1 MIHDQIAGDVIPVR
15 RSATNSYKNVVP
27 VRGIWRISA
36 YIYQIG
42 KFDTVLL
49 VKNVISVRPDSP
61 VTFFKSNLGRET
73 AKSQSFPL
81 ICTLGCLGVKDVTDI
96 ISRET
101 SDIANEHKK
110 EALGPRGFP

>member
-1 MIHDQIAGDVIPVR
+1 MPFQYDGLRPILIRMSFQYEEFGVFQHTYIKLVNLIP
-15 RSATNSYKNVVP
+15 
-27 VRGIWRISA
+27 
-36 YIYQIG
+36 
-42 KFDTVLL
+42 FLL

-61 VTFFKSNLGRET
+61 VTFLKSNLGRET
-73 AKSQSFPL
+73 AKPQSFPL